1 MSDIALKDVVKKY
14 GKKKALRSF
23 SHIFPKGKITCIMGA
38 SGSGKTTL
46 LKILAELETKD
57 SGEIAGVPQKIA
69 FVFQEDRL
77 CEDFTALSN
86 LRMIC
91 GKSKSREEMMRH
103 LEELGLREEANK
115 PVRTFSGGM
124 KRRVAIARAILYDAD
139 LVLLDE
145 PFKGLDEGLR
155 KSVMEYVKRH
165 TKGKTVLCVTH
176 DEKEVEYLGGSL
188 VRMQGGRE
196 EQK

>member
-1 MSDIALKDVVKKY
+1 MSDIVLSEVVKTY
-14 GKKKALRSF
+14 GEKKALRSF
-23 SHIFPKGKITCIMGA
+23 SHTFPEGQITCLMGA
-38 SGSGKTTL
+38 SGCGKTTL
-46 LKILAELETKD
+46 LKILAGFETPDAGEL
-57 SGEIAGVPQKIA
+57 SGVPQKIA

-86 LRMIC
+86 IRMVC
-91 GKSKSREEMMRH
+91 GKNKSKEEIVSH
-103 LEELGLREEANK
+103 LKELGLGEEVNK

-124 KRRVAIARAILYDAD
+124 KRRVAIARAMLYDAD

-155 KSVMEYVKRH
+155 KSVMDYVLKY

-176 DEKEVEYLGGSL
+176 DEKEAEYLGGSL
-188 VRMQGGRE
+188 VRMQGGRGDA
-196 EQK
+196 